1 MKNERC
7 VWTCLKTFF
16 SQKLCFVRSCC
27 LEEGRLPL
35 PVWRI
40 NFENKCDVCAQAF
53 WWTKSVS
60 EQIRSVH
67 FEKKILWYIFEKKV
81 YLQLFRHHMENS
93 DWTFWLSLNNWLYLI
108 ELFNFRAHIEN
119 IDWPFWLS
127 LNYWLKLIEL
137 FDFRMHIENIDGT
150 FYLSVNNWLKLIAIS
165 ETTLILIV
173 IDWSSHFLIMC
184 QY

>member
-40 NFENKCDVCAQAF
+40 NSENKCDVCAQAF

-67 FEKKILWYIFEKKV
+67 FEKENYRDTFLRKKV
-81 YLQLFRHHMENS
+81 CWKMFRDHMENS
-93 DWTFWLSLNNWLYLI
+93 DGTFWLSLNNLLYLI
-108 ELFNFRAHIEN
+108 ELFNFRA
-119 IDWPFWLS
+119 L
-127 LNYWLKLIEL
+127 LKILIEL
-137 FDFRMHIENIDGT
+137 SDCHSIIDCNWLNYLISENILKILME
-150 FYLSVNNWLKLIAIS
+150 LSICQSIIDWNWLP
-165 ETTLILIV
+165 
-173 IDWSSHFLIMC
+173 FLK
-184 QY
+184 QH